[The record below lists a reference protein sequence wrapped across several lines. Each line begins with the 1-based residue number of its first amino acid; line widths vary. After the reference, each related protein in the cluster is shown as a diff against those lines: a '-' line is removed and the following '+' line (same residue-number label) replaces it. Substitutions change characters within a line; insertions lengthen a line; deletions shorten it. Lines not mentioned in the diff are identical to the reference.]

1 MPAEPKQTKIKIL
14 IIEDDPDIVELLEY
28 NLGRDGFEVVTARD
42 GELGIREAERCR
54 PAVILLD
61 LMLPRVDGLEV
72 CRTLRSRPATK
83 DVPIIMVTAKGEES
97 DIVLGL
103 GIGADD
109 YVVKPF
115 SPKTISARIRAVL
128 RRSQFRGRDTDG
140 NPINLGPISIDPAR
154 YEVTVEGEPVSM
166 TRAEFRLLYT
176 LASHRGRVLTRD
188 QLLDKVTGGESI
200 VIDRNVDVHI
210 GAIRRKLGGYS
221 DWIATVRGVGYKI
234 RD

>member
-1 MPAEPKQTKIKIL
+1 MAGEPKHSKIKVL

-28 NLGRDGFEVVTARD
+28 NLERDGFEVVTARD

-72 CRTLRSRPATK
+72 CRTLRGRPATK
-83 DVPIIMVTAKGEES
+83 DTPIIMVTAKGEES
-97 DIVLGL
+97 DVVLGL

-128 RRSQFRGRDTDG
+128 RRTGSRGRDTDG
-140 NPINLGPISIDPAR
+140 TPINVGPVNIDPSR
-154 YEVTVEGEPVSM
+154 YEVTVDGEPVSM

-210 GAIRRKLGGYS
+210 GAIRRKLGNHS
-221 DWIATVRGVGYKI
+221 EMISTIRGVGYKMK
-234 RD
+234 D

>member
-1 MPAEPKQTKIKIL
+1 MAGEPKHSKVKVL

-28 NLGRDGFEVVTARD
+28 NLERDGFETVTARD
-42 GELGIREAERCR
+42 GEIGIREAERCR

-72 CRTLRSRPATK
+72 CRSLRGRPSTK
-83 DVPIIMVTAKGEES
+83 DIPIIMVTAKGEES

-128 RRSQFRGRDTDG
+128 RRSTIRSRDTEG
-140 NPINLGPISIDPAR
+140 SPISVGTISIDPAR

-210 GAIRRKLGGYS
+210 GAIRRKLGDQS
-221 DWIATVRGVGYKI
+221 DLITTIRGVGYKMK
-234 RD
+234 D